1 MVVQGQYFNASLFI
15 ILLLQ
20 HTSVSPD
27 RRLIVVVGDHTDGLI
42 VDSRNGTVRK
52 FFAMHRLNPV
62 RLYLNASRGQKIQCC
77 LTFLSSQFGLKS
89 FIKLYIMFHRSH

>member
-1 MVVQGQYFNASLFI
+1 MISVNVQGIYFNESLFI

-52 FFAMHRLNPV
+52 FLCHAD
-62 RLYLNASRGQKIQCC
+62 
-77 LTFLSSQFGLKS
+77 
-89 FIKLYIMFHRSH
+89 